1 MKKVLQYILFILC
14 LIAGQLKAQEP
25 VFRVLDYKS
34 GLPSNT
40 IYNILQDA
48 HGYIWISHDKGLS
61 RYNGQRVK
69 NYASQMLQSRGVSNL
84 NEDKFGK
91 IWCQNFSGEIFFT
104 TENGLT
110 QDSLVVSKG
119 NFIPF
124 QIYDGSKLVSIQN
137 EQLHIQ
143 DIVTGSV
150 SQLKSGNRA
159 FTPSNILVKENKI
172 YALINKGESIVR
184 FSSLKQDVLW
194 KLPSIIKPFLFESNE
209 NNLFIFPK
217 NSVDKAAILDEKTGN
232 LVYKNL
238 GFEGVI
244 QNVALINKEIWIST
258 SEGAYKFDLNLNM
271 LHNGKP
277 YFPKCNISKIIQD
290 KEGMIWMSTLNMGVI
305 IVPDFNV
312 ENINSGASS
321 ITTASYFSSVNKI
334 ILGTADNTILE
345 LDPKTRT
352 TRLLKVLGPRNDV
365 LHIYNDVAND
375 RIWIASDKMYSLKGG
390 ANTIEFA
397 MSVPM
402 KDITFIGSEFYA
414 MATPE
419 GIVLI
424 RSISDTS
431 NQTMAK
437 ALTGKAIPWLN
448 NRQLLP
454 GSEGRAKAVL
464 WDPNSQTLY
473 GSNYKG
479 LFSWTIGGQHKNIQ
493 YKNKNIYASDILLK
507 GTKVFVGTYGGKLY
521 ILEDGKII
529 KVIEN
534 FEGLKGLSI
543 TRLRQFG
550 DFLWILFENSLVRY
564 DIYKGVYNIYNATD
578 GLPNTEI
585 KDISIANG
593 MVYLAT
599 RDGLVS
605 FSENIKTISEQPTV
619 LIEDFEVN
627 HISKPN
633 TGEVIS
639 LRTNEN
645 NLEITL
651 AVLSFRNN
659 DDIKLWYRLN
669 DKEWMPLSTGR
680 VLHLVGLSPGSYQV
694 HFKAVTSDGREIPA
708 NKVLKFRIAA
718 PVYAR
723 WWFILLILLFI
734 SALVFYFMRFR
745 IFELKKEA
753 EFKSARERLEREL
766 QISTLASIKSQMNPH
781 FVFNALNTVQ
791 SFIFTNDRD
800 SATDYLSKFSELTR
814 MILDMSN
821 KEKIT
826 LSEEIKGLTLY
837 LDLEK
842 RRFED
847 TIEYSIVVN
856 ENINPDMVQIPSMLI
871 QPYVENAIKHG
882 LLHKRGDRKLKIE
895 FLREENAV
903 IAFIDDNGIGRKKS
917 QELKAMKP
925 SSHKSFA
932 SEANSKRLQLLNQG
946 RNNTIDIEYLDKID
960 SYGNSLGT
968 MVVLA
973 IPLSF

>member
-1 MKKVLQYILFILC
+1 MY
-14 LIAGQLKAQEP
+14 
-25 VFRVLDYKS
+25 RVLDYKS

-40 IYNILQDA
+40 IYNILQDE

-69 NYASQMLQSRGVSNL
+69 NYASQMLQSRGISNL

-91 IWCQNFSGEIFFT
+91 IWCQNFSGEIFYT

-110 QDSLVVSKG
+110 KDTLSLSKG
-119 NFIPF
+119 NIIPF
-124 QIYDGSKLVSIQN
+124 QIYEGTKLVSIRDN
-137 EQLHIQ
+137 HIHVQ
-143 DIVTGSV
+143 DIVSGSV
-150 SQLKSGNRA
+150 SQLKSGNHI
-159 FTPSNILVKENKI
+159 FTPSNILVKGNKI
-172 YALINKGESIVR
+172 YAMVDNGESIVR
-184 FSSLKQDVLW
+184 FSSLKQDVIW
-194 KLPSIIKPFLFESNE
+194 KLPTIIKPFIFESNDK
-209 NNLFIFPK
+209 NLYLIPK
-217 NSVDKAAILDEKTGN
+217 NASEKAGVLDEKTGN
-232 LVYKNL
+232 LTLKNL
-238 GFEGVI
+238 GFTGIV
-244 QNVALINKEIWIST
+244 QNVKIIGTEIWISST
-258 SEGAYKFDLNLNM
+258 EGAYKYDLNLNP
-271 LHNGKP
+271 LHNGVP

-290 KEGMIWMSTLNMGVI
+290 KEGILWISTLNMGVL
-305 IVPDFNV
+305 IVPDFSV
-312 ENINSGASS
+312 ERINIGSNN
-321 ITTASYFSSVNKI
+321 ITTTTYFSAINKI
-334 ILGTADNTILE
+334 ILGTSENTVLE
-345 LDPKTRT
+345 LDPILKT
-352 TRLLKVLGPRNDV
+352 TRLLKQLGTRNEV
-365 LHIYNDVAND
+365 LHVYNDVAND

-390 ANTIEFA
+390 VNSIEYA
-397 MSVPM
+397 MTVPM
-402 KDITFIGSEFYA
+402 KDIAFIGNEYYA
-414 MATPE
+414 LATPE

-424 RSISDTS
+424 RTIGDSKDQSMA
-431 NQTMAK
+431 TM
-437 ALTGKAIPWLN
+437 LTGKPIPWLN

-464 WDPNSQTLY
+464 WDAVNNTLY
-473 GSNYKG
+473 GANYKG
-479 LFSWTIGGQHKNIQ
+479 LFSWTKGGKQTKIT
-493 YKNKNIYASDILLK
+493 YKNEIIFASDLLLK
-507 GTKVFVGTYGGKLY
+507 GSKVFVGTYSGKLY
-521 ILEDGKII
+521 VLEDGKII
-529 KVIEN
+529 KVIDN
-534 FEGLKGLSI
+534 FKGLTGLSI
-543 TRLRQFG
+543 TKLRQFG
-550 DFLWILFENSLVRY
+550 DDIWILFENSLVRY
-564 DIYKGVYNIYNATD
+564 NIYTEKYTVYNATD
-578 GLPNTEI
+578 GLPNAEI
-585 KDISIANG
+585 KDVSVADGVI
-593 MVYLAT
+593 YLAT
-599 RDGLVS
+599 REGLVT
-605 FSENIKTISEQPTV
+605 FNERKKNIGQQPTL
-619 LIEDFEVN
+619 LIEDFAVN
-627 HISKPN
+627 HITKPN
-633 TGEVIS
+633 IGELIS
-639 LRTNEN
+639 LGTNEN

-651 AVLSFRNN
+651 AVLSYRNN
-659 DDIKLWYRLN
+659 DNFKILYRIN
-669 DKEWMPLSTGR
+669 DKDWMPLSTGR
-680 VLHLVGLSPGSYQV
+680 VLHLVGLAPGSYQV
-694 HFKAVTSDGREIPA
+694 HFKAISSDGSEVPA
-708 NKVLKFRIAA
+708 TKVLKFRIAA

-745 IFELKKEA
+745 IYELKKEA

-800 SATDYLSKFSELTR
+800 NATDYLSKFSELTR

-847 TIEYSIVVN
+847 TIEYNIIVN

-882 LLHKRGDRKLKIE
+882 LLHKRGDRKLRIE

-946 RNNTIDIEYLDKID
+946 RKNTVDIEYLDKID